1 MKSTQK
7 KWPWA
12 LALTLAGAACATLA
26 GSQTIVDEWASVQAP
41 PPPELRAVKVDAK
54 DSALLLLDF
63 TKQNCGPRPRC
74 MASLPKLERLARQAR
89 DRGVAVIYSV
99 AGKATMED
107 IMAEVAPR
115 AGEPSVRSGPDKF
128 FNTDLDKI
136 LKDRG
141 IRTVIVTGTA
151 AEGAVL
157 YTASSAGLRGYRV
170 IVPVDGL
177 SSTTPY
183 PEQYTVWHLANSARF
198 GMQVTPTRTDLISF

>member
-115 AGEPSVRSGPDKF
+115 AGEPSVRAGPDKF

-177 SSTTPY
+177 SSSTPY
-183 PEQYTVWHLANSARF
+183 PEQYTTWHLANSARF